1 MLESYRKKK
10 LGWYARSSTILTP
23 GGFVAELDNSSK
35 GNRLYLKY
43 PHGQALLPEKSIGSV

>member
-1 MLESYRKKK
+1 MLESYHKKK
-10 LGWYARSSTILTP
+10 LGWYASSNTILTP

-35 GNRLYLKY
+35 VNRLYLKY

>member
-10 LGWYARSSTILTP
+10 LGWYARRAILTP
-23 GGFVAELDNSSK
+23 GGFVAEQDNSSK
-35 GNRLYLKY
+35 VNRLYLKY

>member
-10 LGWYARSSTILTP
+10 LGWYTRSIIILTP
-23 GGFVAELDNSSK
+23 GGFVEELDNSSK
-35 GNRLYLKY
+35 VNRLYLKY